1 MKTNFKK
8 IIALTIILTLI
19 PFTLTGCQDAV
30 GIENLA
36 YVTAIGFDIGE
47 NNLITLTFQ
56 FAKLIST
63 DQSGSSQPQSSE
75 LISIDCASFDAGLA
89 IVNSYVSKKVNLA
102 HCKII
107 VFSEEFAVNG
117 IATQI
122 NTLTSNIEIRPD
134 CSILISKSDA
144 KEFLKDSE
152 PTLTNLTPRYYEI
165 LLTSR
170 EYTGYSDNAP
180 LWKFFINLR
189 SDSTEAI
196 AVLSGLN
203 ASETTKKNK
212 STNLL
217 DKDVTYSAGET
228 PLTGET
234 LTQDMGIAVFSNDK
248 MVGELN
254 AIECISYLILTNT
267 LETCNLSIPDPF
279 QNNSTINIRLELR
292 EKTDNKVYLSN
303 GSPYIRSQ
311 IQLDGSI
318 TSINLNS
325 DYSKIDHLRTIEEY
339 AESYIKSHINT
350 FLYKT
355 SKYFKSDI
363 VGFGKEIIHNY
374 LTTNDWKNVKWQSL
388 YKNSFFDVDVDVTI
402 KSGSLFVKN

>member
-1 MKTNFKK
+1 MKTNLKK
-8 IIALTIILTLI
+8 VISLIIILTII
-19 PFTLTGCQDAV
+19 PFTLTGCQDAK

-47 NNLITLTFQ
+47 ENLITLTFQ
-56 FAKLIST
+56 FAKLISS
-63 DQSGSSQPQSSE
+63 DQSGSSQPQTSE

-117 IATQI
+117 LSTQI

-134 CSILISKSDA
+134 CSVFISKCDA

-170 EYTGYSDNAP
+170 EYTGYSDNTP
-180 LWKFFINLR
+180 LWKFFINLK

-196 AVLSGLN
+196 GVLCGLN
-203 ASETTKKNK
+203 SNETTKKNK
-212 STNLL
+212 TTNLL
-217 DKDVTYSAGET
+217 DKDVTYTAGET

-234 LTQDMGIAVFSNDK
+234 LTQDMGLAVFSNDK
-248 MVGELN
+248 LVGELN
-254 AIECISYLILTNT
+254 AIECVSYLILTNT

-279 QNNSTINIRLELR
+279 QNNSTINIRLELK
-292 EKTDNKVYLSN
+292 EKTNNKVQLVN
-303 GSPYIRSQ
+303 NSPYIKSKV
-311 IQLDGSI
+311 QLQGSI

-339 AESYIKSHINT
+339 AESYIKSHLTT

-355 SKYFKSDI
+355 SKYFKADI
-363 VGFGKEIIHNY
+363 IGFGKEIIHNY
-374 LTTNDWKNVKWQSL
+374 LTTGDWKNVKWQSL
-388 YKNSFFDVDVDVTI
+388 YKNSFFNVDVDVTI